1 MANVE
6 NGYGAFFVV
15 DFVDNAVVT
24 EADTPALT
32 ACQLQATG
40 WPRVNRKLA
49 NGVTDSAV
57 AFRGKLRQ
65 FLLSMDRLSVMSETG
80 ESRCKV
86 GGSVFRALEGHKI
99 VAGGNA
105 PGNRGVRP
113 FDPAGVV

>member
-24 EADTPALT
+24 DADTPALT

-65 FLLSMDRLSVMSETG
+65 
-80 ESRCKV
+80 
-86 GGSVFRALEGHKI
+86 AL
-99 VAGGNA
+99 
-105 PGNRGVRP
+105 
-113 FDPAGVV
+113 F